1 MKAVI
6 LARGLGTRMKAR
18 DDRVALSTEEAS
30 VADTGVKSLVP
41 LDSDRPFL
49 DYILSSLADAGC
61 SEICLVVGPEHDVI
75 RDRYT
80 KVVPPRRF
88 RIAFAIQEEPR
99 GTGDALLAAEAFV
112 AGEEFVMVNS
122 DNYYP
127 VDVLKTLVD
136 MGGPGAVLFTPQGL
150 SEHSNIEPA
159 RILAFALGKV
169 GADGCLDALIEKPDA
184 TALASLGPER
194 QVSMNCWRF
203 PPSIFDACR
212 RLTPSVRGEL
222 ELTDAITMTI
232 ASGVRFEVRTSPK
245 GVLDLSKRGDIPA
258 VREGLKDVVIRL

>member
-6 LARGLGTRMKAR
+6 LALGLGTRMKAR

-61 SEICLVVGPEHDVI
+61 SEICVVVGPEHDVI

-88 RIAFAIQEEPR
+88 RIAFAIQEDPL

-112 AGEEFVMVNS
+112 AGEGFVI
-122 DNYYP
+122 DR
-127 VDVLKTLVD
+127 K
-136 MGGPGAVLFTPQGL
+136 
-150 SEHSNIEPA
+150 
-159 RILAFALGKV
+159 
-169 GADGCLDALIEKPDA
+169 
-184 TALASLGPER
+184 
-194 QVSMNCWRF
+194 
-203 PPSIFDACR
+203 
-212 RLTPSVRGEL
+212 SV
-222 ELTDAITMTI
+222 
-232 ASGVRFEVRTSPK
+232 V
-245 GVLDLSKRGDIPA
+245 
-258 VREGLKDVVIRL
+258 